1 MPDHA
6 ANPDLVAD
14 CTALL
19 AVKDALRGTS
29 TLDWNATSTL
39 STWEGVTLN
48 ATSTRVTA
56 LVLGDEG
63 LNGSVPL
70 ALGDLSALA
79 TLDLSDNE
87 LTGEIPAELGSL
99 ANLQTLRLSGNSFAG
114 CIPPTL
120 EDVPINDLASLNIQ
134 YCQAPAPSGVSASLS
149 DGTFSIGTVSATDED
164 GDTLT
169 YEIAGGDPDGK
180 FAIGNGT
187 GSIPPELGGVADVRR
202 IDLDYN
208 TLTGGIPRELGSL
221 PDLELLYLTDNQLS
235 GSIPPEMGN
244 LRSLKTLYLS
254 YNNLTGALPSEL
266 GSLSRL
272 TQLTIEDNS
281 LTGAI
286 PPELGDLSNLR
297 SRHLHLFDHLFDD
310 GLARHL
316 YGLDH
321 LFFHHHGLAGHLDC
335 LRPAGRG
342 EYQQHYHRCGDR
354 QPTN

>member
-70 ALGDLSALA
+70 ALGDLSALE
-79 TLDLSDNE
+79 TLDLSDND
-87 LTGEIPAELGSL
+87 LAGEIPAELGSL
-99 ANLQTLRLSGNSFAG
+99 ANLQTLRLSGNSFTG

-120 EDVPINDLASLNIQ
+120 ADVTTNDLASLNIQ
-134 YCQAPAPSGVSASLS
+134 YCRAPAPSGVSASLS

-187 GSIPPELGGVADVRR
+187 GSIPPELG
-202 IDLDYN
+202 DL
-208 TLTGGIPRELGSL
+208 S
-221 PDLELLYLTDNQLS
+221 
-235 GSIPPEMGN
+235 N
-244 LRSLKTLYLS
+244 LRSRYLH
-254 YNNLTGALPSEL
+254 LFDHLFPS
-266 GSLSRL
+266 SVP
-272 TQLTIEDNS
+272 LTIDNS

-286 PPELGDLSNLR
+286 LLN
-297 SRHLHLFDHLFDD
+297 DD
-310 GLARHL
+310 GFAR
-316 YGLDH
+316 YLDGPDD

-342 EYQQHYHRCGDR
+342 EYQQHCRRCGDR